1 MSGDRTVLL
10 KDICNFEKGSTGLMK
25 AVPGEYPL
33 VTTGADRRSCESYQF
48 DTKAVCIPLVSST
61 GHGHASLNNVHYQ
74 EGKFALGTILVAI
87 TAINE
92 EELDVH
98 FLHLYLS
105 QLKDTVLV
113 PLMKGAANVSLSIT
127 AIKNIEIPLPSITR
141 QKKIIEKFQSI
152 VNEENELIS
161 ELLFQCSLLDKL
173 KIQIIKDSIEGSLTK
188 KWREIYPQNSSKS
201 HVNEITESAPY
212 SLPESWCWCHFGEVI
227 KFVSGNG
234 FLSSDFQKNEG
245 IKCIKITNAGVQ
257 QIIETDD
264 RLPLNFKDKYP
275 NYLVSEGDI
284 ILALTRP
291 YISNGLKVSLCSK
304 SYDGA
309 LLNQRVALIKPD
321 ERIVDREY
329 CFYFLTSDFVLKGY
343 KDEFDSKGQQPNLR
357 KDHVTD
363 LLFPLPPLKEQKE
376 IVRRIKKIADI
387 HSKLLQ
393 KNVQNQSYAKSL
405 MEVVLKEEFS
415 N

>member
-1 MSGDRTVLL
+1 MSGVRTVLL

-25 AVPGEYPL
+25 SEPGEYPL
-33 VTTGADRRSCESYQF
+33 VTTGKDRRSCESYQF

-74 EGKFALGTILVAI
+74 EGKFALGTILVAL
-87 TAINE
+87 TAKNE

-105 QLKDTVLV
+105 QLKNVVLV

-127 AIKNIEIPLPSITR
+127 AIKNIEIPLPSIIR
-141 QKKIIEKFQSI
+141 QKTITAKFHSI
-152 VNEENELIS
+152 VNEENKLNS
-161 ELLFQCSLLDKL
+161 ELFYQRALLDKL
-173 KIQIIKDSIEGSLTK
+173 KIQIIKDSIEGNLTK
-188 KWREIYPQNSSKS
+188 QWREIYPQNNLNNQ
-201 HVNEITESAPY
+201 VNVISDSTPY
-212 SLPESWCWCHFGEVI
+212 PLPESWYWCRFGEVI
-227 KFVSGNG
+227 KFVSGNS
-234 FLSSDFQKNEG
+234 FQSSDFQKSDG

-257 QIIETDD
+257 TIIETDD
-264 RLPLNFKDKYP
+264 RLPLSFKDKYP

-321 ERIVDREY
+321 EKIVDREY

-363 LLFPLPPLKEQKE
+363 LFFPLPPLKEQKE
-376 IVRRIKKIADI
+376 IVRRIKQIADI

-393 KNVQNQSYAKSL
+393 KNTQNQIYAKSL
-405 MEVVLKEEFS
+405 MEAVLKEEFS